1 MKIVQVIS
9 LVAYYFCVADA
20 SPLKE
25 NSLDDRCGT
34 QKDFFDSKGNYL
46 KTACIIFK
54 AQSHQNACKSA
65 NMNLFVIDSNDIKFE
80 VLKFATSI
88 FGSGGGSTLW
98 INGKREN
105 GGGWYTET
113 SEKKPM
119 NNNFLKPFE
128 DQEAKCLIL
137 SAFWEFRVDTRS
149 CKMQMYPIC
158 EYEKSRISS
167 TTETA
172 FLPMTDYNE
181 ENTLGLNEFIEKSF
195 ISKIDDSII
204 VKPELLIEL

>member
-1 MKIVQVIS
+1 MKVVQVIS
-9 LVAYYFCVADA
+9 LVTYFYCVAVS
-20 SPLKE
+20 SPIKE
-25 NSLDDRCGT
+25 NSLDDRCGA

-54 AQSHQNACKSA
+54 AQSHKNACKSA
-65 NMNLFVIDSNDIKFE
+65 NMNLLVIDSNDIKFE
-80 VLKFATSI
+80 VLKFATNI

-119 NNNFLKPFE
+119 NNDFLKTFE

-137 SAFWEFRVDTRS
+137 SAFWEFRVDTTS
-149 CKMQMYPIC
+149 CKLQMYPIC
-158 EYEKSRISS
+158 EYEKSRMPS
-167 TTETA
+167 TTEKA
-172 FLPMTDYNE
+172 FVPMTDYSE
-181 ENTLGLNEFIEKSF
+181 EESFGMNKVIEKSF
-195 ISKIDDSII
+195 TTYDDSII
-204 VKPELLIEL
+204 MKPELIFEL